1 VFPVLYKFLGAP
13 PERWNEA
20 TENGARRFLDR
31 FGRPRTLANL
41 ITLPWDMTM
50 HAANYGGAFG
60 PLFLLM
66 LPLLALRRMRGALP
80 WLLAFALLYTLLW
93 ASPVSSF
100 QLRHLLPI
108 APVLAVLAA
117 AAFSRLAA
125 LARAV
130 GLRRA
135 PPVLAACLAIL
146 MVVNLPPFT
155 FLHEGDRVNR
165 AGWLTSV
172 LYVLPVGV
180 VIGGESEDAY
190 LARQVRSY
198 PVWQFANAH
207 LPPDARVLSWS
218 DGEHIYTHA
227 DRIWANAAVA
237 IGTAYAPVGQEA
249 ATLADLAR
257 LGITHLIVDRRPDDS
272 PDPWDAYAVTG
283 PTARAQWY
291 DELYADDWYVLY
303 RVRWE
308 ALD

>member
-1 VFPVLYKFLGAP
+1 
-13 PERWNEA
+13 
-20 TENGARRFLDR
+20 
-31 FGRPRTLANL
+31 
-41 ITLPWDMTM
+41 
-50 HAANYGGAFG
+50 
-60 PLFLLM
+60 
-66 LPLLALRRMRGALP
+66 
-80 WLLAFALLYTLLW
+80 
-93 ASPVSSF
+93 
-100 QLRHLLPI
+100 
-108 APVLAVLAA
+108 
-117 AAFSRLAA
+117 
-125 LARAV
+125 V

-198 PVWQFANAH
+198 PVWQFANAQ